1 MKIIDKNGYS
11 IATRKTDFK
20 IDGCVLALGNFD
32 GVHIAHRQLLT
43 RAIEIKNEISAP
55 LVGAWSF
62 RENPLAALTGNPP
75 PFIQSAERKAET
87 MLDMG
92 MDFVILCDFCS
103 FKDMTPEDFISSH
116 LVGELGCRGVVCG
129 FNFNFG
135 KFGKGKPYM
144 LREYF
149 GDKAFDEVPEY
160 KLDGVTV
167 SSTAIRG
174 LLASGNVS
182 AAARYLGRYFY
193 INTPVVAGKQLG
205 RKISFPTANQYFTDG
220 RVTPARGIYA
230 TRCTTLDGKEYIGV
244 TNVGVRPTVDDSI
257 DNHQRVN
264 AETHILDFNA
274 DIYNQKL
281 KVEFIEY
288 LRDEKKHSSLEELKA
303 AIFADAL
310 RAREIVG
317 NLKNIKKEDAS
328 LEK

>member
-1 MKIIDKNGYS
+1 MKIIEKNGYS
-11 IATRKTDFK
+11 IATRNADLK

-32 GVHIAHRQLLT
+32 GVHIAHRQLLM
-43 RAIEIKNEISAP
+43 RAIEMKNKISAP
-55 LVGAWSF
+55 MAGAWSF

-75 PFIQSAERKAET
+75 PFIQSAERKAEI
-87 MLDMG
+87 MLDAG
-92 MDFVILCDFCS
+92 MDFVILCDFAY
-103 FKDMTPEDFISSH
+103 FKDMPPEDFITSH
-116 LVGELGCRGVVCG
+116 LAKELGCVGVVCG

-149 GDKAFDEVPEY
+149 GESAFDEVPEY

-174 LLASGNVS
+174 LIASGNVS
-182 AAARYLGRYFY
+182 DAARYLGRYFY
-193 INTPVVAGKQLG
+193 INTPVVSGKQLG
-205 RKISFPTANQYFTDG
+205 RRISFPTANQYFTDG

-230 TRCTTLDGKEYIGV
+230 TRCTTFDGKEYIGV
-244 TNVGVRPTVDDSI
+244 TNVGVRPTIDDNI

-264 AETHILDFNA
+264 AETHILDFNS
-274 DIYNQKL
+274 DIYGQKL

-288 LRDEKKHSSLEELKA
+288 LRDERKYSSLDELKA
-303 AIFADAL
+303 AISEDAL
-310 RAREIVG
+310 RARKIVECLG
-317 NLKNIKKEDAS
+317 KAEGCGED